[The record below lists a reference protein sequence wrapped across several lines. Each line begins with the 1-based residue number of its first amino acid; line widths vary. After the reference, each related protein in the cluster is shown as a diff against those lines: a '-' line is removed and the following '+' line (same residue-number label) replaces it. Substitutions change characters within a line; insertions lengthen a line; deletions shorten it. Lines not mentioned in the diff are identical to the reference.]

1 MTTSPHFYSF
11 FLLSCSL
18 FFIFVVTLHVKDPRA
33 LLPKKG
39 DKTVAAEAFESLTTD
54 EQNDLEDGIGKAVE
68 KSIKL
73 EVKGQ
78 CLSVLTPYAV
88 LASLTQ
94 LTIAIRSL
102 CRQHMGERLGM
113 R

>member
-1 MTTSPHFYSF
+1 VTTTPHLPP
-11 FLLSCSL
+11 FLLFFFTFLFSL

-78 CLSVLTPYAV
+78 CLSVRT
-88 LASLTQ
+88 
-94 LTIAIRSL
+94 
-102 CRQHMGERLGM
+102 
-113 R
+113 